1 MTIRG
6 TTSMTHEDYMRLA
19 IRKCAEGIRK
29 GQSPFGACIVKKG
42 TVVSCVHN
50 IVWKSTDITAHA
62 EVHAIRAA
70 CRKLKTVDLSGCVLY
85 STCEPCPMCF
95 SAIHWAKIGTIFY
108 GSQIRDAQN
117 LGFAELTLSNRRM
130 KSLGG
135 SPVKIQGGL
144 LRNEAIELFKIW
156 AAQKRKRLY

>member
-1 MTIRG
+1 
-6 TTSMTHEDYMRLA
+6 MTHEHCMRLA
-19 IRKCAEGIRK
+19 IRKCHEGIRK

-42 TVVSCVHN
+42 KVISCVHN

-62 EVHAIRAA
+62 EVNAIRVA
-70 CRKLKTVDLSGCVLY
+70 CKKLKTVDLSGCVLY

-95 SAIHWAKIGTIFY
+95 SAIHWAKIDKIFF
-108 GSQIRDAQN
+108 GSRIKDAQD

-135 SPVKIQGGL
+135 SPVKIQGDF
-144 LRNEAIELFKIW
+144 LREEAIELFKTW
-156 AAQKRKRLY
+156 AAQKKNRLY